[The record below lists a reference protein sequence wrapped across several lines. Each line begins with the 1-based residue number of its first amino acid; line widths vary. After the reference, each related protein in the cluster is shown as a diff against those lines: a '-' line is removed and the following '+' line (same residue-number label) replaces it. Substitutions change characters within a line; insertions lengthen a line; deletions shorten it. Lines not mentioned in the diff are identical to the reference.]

1 MPHRLKI
8 AFIGQPEYNAPLY
21 ETDLDDLYEI
31 RRFPIVLD
39 PTKGHV
45 ATVTGMVDVIN
56 FAPDI
61 AVFFRPDFISNDVLP
76 RITGLKIGISTEPY
90 PKYISGAFH
99 YTSDS
104 INRLKLLTRV
114 AVHQLDYLFH
124 YDQASLGFLELMG
137 LRVSGAFVPPVATG
151 VWRPPEQTSH
161 TRDLTFIGR
170 STEHRE
176 RHFGALKRDCNFLH
190 IAHGIVGQEA
200 LAYYHSAPIGLN
212 IHAEPELSWEPRV
225 QQLMACGLIVVSE
238 PISPN
243 NVFTPGE
250 HFLETNDP
258 SQTYQICR
266 EILTQP
272 AKYEAVRRA
281 GYQKVLDELSARQVW
296 PRLFERCMDR
306 DFPRPAFDLAR
317 FRLAPFEI
325 CAEYNGFEHL
335 LDPFRGDHA

>member
-1 MPHRLKI
+1 MRHKLKI
-8 AFIGQPEYNAPLY
+8 AFVGQPEYNAPLY
-21 ETDLDDLYEI
+21 ETDLDDLYEVQ
-31 RRFPIVLD
+31 RFPIVLNPKQGD
-39 PTKGHV
+39 L
-45 ATVTGMVDVIN
+45 ATVTGMTDVIN

-61 AVFFRPDFISNDVLP
+61 AVFFRPDFISNDVF
-76 RITGLKIGISTEPY
+76 RRVTGIKIGISTEPF
-90 PKYISGAFH
+90 PKYISGVFH

-104 INRLKLLTRV
+104 IKRLKLLTRV
-114 AVHQLDYLFH
+114 AVDQLDYVFH
-124 YDQASLGFLELMG
+124 YDQASLSFLELMG

-151 VWRPPEQTSH
+151 VWRPAEQTSH

-176 RHFGALKRDCNFLH
+176 RHLGPLKRDCNFLH
-190 IAHGIVGQEA
+190 IAHGVVGQEA
-200 LAYYHSAPIGLN
+200 VAYYHSARIGLN

-243 NVFTPGE
+243 SVFTPGE

-258 SQTYQICR
+258 GQTYQICL
-266 EILTQP
+266 EILAQP
-272 AKYEAVRRA
+272 AKHEAVRRA
-281 GYQKVLDELSARQVW
+281 GYQKVLDELSARQIW

-335 LDPFRGDHA
+335 LDPFRGEHA

>member
-1 MPHRLKI
+1 MQHNLKI

-31 RRFPIVLD
+31 RRFPIVFNSMQGDL
-39 PTKGHV
+39 
-45 ATVTGMVDVIN
+45 ATVPNPGNLTD

-61 AVFFRPDFISNDVLP
+61 AVFFRPDYINEDLLRRIS
-76 RITGLKIGISTEPY
+76 GLKIGISTEPY
-90 PKYISGAFH
+90 PKYISGVFH

-104 INRLKLLTRV
+104 IKRLKLLTRV
-114 AVHQLDYLFH
+114 AVHQFDYLFH

-137 LRVSGAFVPPVATG
+137 LRMSDHFVPPVATG
-151 VWRPPEQTSH
+151 VWRPAEQTSH

-200 LAYYHSAPIGLN
+200 LGYYHSAPIGLN
-212 IHAEPELSWEPRV
+212 VHAEPELSWEPRV

-243 NVFTPGE
+243 NIFTSDE
-250 HFLETNDP
+250 HFLETKDP
-258 SQTYQICR
+258 SQTYEICR
-266 EILTQP
+266 EILAQP
-272 AKYEAVRRA
+272 AKYETVRRA
-281 GYQKVLDELSARQVW
+281 GYKKVLDELSARQVW
-296 PRLFERCMDR
+296 PRLFERCMNR
-306 DFPRPAFDLAR
+306 DFPRPAFDLSR
-317 FRLAPFEI
+317 FRIAPFEI

>member
-1 MPHRLKI
+1 MRHHLKI

-31 RRFPIVLD
+31 RRFPIVFD
-39 PTKGHV
+39 PARDV
-45 ATVTGMVDVIN
+45 ATATSMADLIT

-61 AVFFRPDFISNDVLP
+61 AVFLRPDFVSKDLLR
-76 RITGLKIGISTEPY
+76 RIAGMKIGISTEPY
-90 PKYISGAFH
+90 PKYISGKFH

-104 INRLKLLTRV
+104 LNRLKRLTRV
-114 AVHQLDYLFH
+114 AVQEFDFLFH
-124 YDQASLGFLELMG
+124 YDQASLSFLELMG
-137 LRVSGAFVPPVATG
+137 LRVSGSFVLPVATG
-151 VWRPPEQTSH
+151 VWRPEQTSH

-176 RHFGALKRDCNFLH
+176 RHFGPLKRDCNFLH

-258 SQTYQICR
+258 NQTYQTCR
-266 EILTQP
+266 EILAQP

-306 DFPRPAFDLAR
+306 DFPPPAFDLGR

-335 LDPFRGDHA
+335 LDPFRDDHA

>member
-1 MPHRLKI
+1 MPQDLKI
-8 AFIGQPEYNAPLY
+8 AFVAQPEYSAPLY

-31 RRFPIVLD
+31 RRFPIVFD
-39 PTKGHV
+39 PPQGGV
-45 ATVTGMVDVIN
+45 ATATSMGDLIT

-61 AVFFRPDFISNDVLP
+61 AVFLRPDFVSRDLLRHIS
-76 RITGLKIGISTEPY
+76 GLKIGISTEPC
-90 PKYISGAFH
+90 PKYISGTFH

-104 INRLKLLTRV
+104 LNRLRGLTRV
-114 AVHQLDYLFH
+114 AVQELDYLFH
-124 YDQASLGFLELMG
+124 YDQASLSFLELMG
-137 LRVSGAFVPPVATG
+137 LRVSGSLVLPVATG
-151 VWRPPEQTSH
+151 VWRPPEQTAYI
-161 TRDLTFIGR
+161 RDLTFIGR

-176 RHFGALKRDCNFLH
+176 RHFGPLKRDCNFLH
-190 IAHGIVGQEA
+190 IAHGVVGQQA

-225 QQLMACGLIVVSE
+225 QQLMACGLLVVSE

-250 HFLETNDP
+250 HFVQTNDP
-258 SQTYQICR
+258 NQTYQICR
-266 EILTQP
+266 EILAQP
-272 AKYEAVRRA
+272 AKYEAMRRA

-306 DFPRPAFDLAR
+306 DFPLPAFDPGR
-317 FRLAPFEI
+317 FRLEPFEI
-325 CAEYNGFEHL
+325 CAEYTGFDHL